1 MAITHVQQSQISG
14 SLAWDANKTLGAS
27 LAGQSNLVGDLD
39 ALRSLVLDIKG
50 DGDWYDA
57 AGQDLKEVYD
67 AMHADGANAEMQG
80 QLNVIGALIVSGN
93 TILGNGSG
101 DRITFTALAD
111 SGLNMNTHKVSG
123 LEQATAAGEA
133 LAWGQDASV
142 SDLIVTAGDFTVD
155 GSGNVDVGGTLG
167 VDGLATFDSLA
178 TFYAGITVNTGS
190 GDFNDGITAND
201 IKIDSDAKTHL
212 YFVGDSGEIA
222 DSADL
227 LLVAPLSANVLAEF
241 AHGLAPD
248 LLTSIYLA
256 TRCPVVLAP
265 AMNGKMYEHAATQA
279 NIKTLKARGHVW
291 VDPVEGMLACG
302 YEGNGKLAPVEEII
316 SRVLSILG

>member
-1 MAITHVQQSQISG
+1 M
-14 SLAWDANKTLGAS
+14 
-27 LAGQSNLVGDLD
+27 
-39 ALRSLVLDIKG
+39 
-50 DGDWYDA
+50 
-57 AGQDLKEVYD
+57 
-67 AMHADGANAEMQG
+67 
-80 QLNVIGALIVSGN
+80 
-93 TILGNGSG
+93 
-101 DRITFTALAD
+101 
-111 SGLNMNTHKVSG
+111 
-123 LEQATAAGEA
+123 
-133 LAWGQDASV
+133 
-142 SDLIVTAGDFTVD
+142 
-155 GSGNVDVGGTLG
+155 G
-167 VDGLATFDSLA
+167 VDIWEEG
-178 TFYAGITVNTGS
+178 
-190 GDFNDGITAND
+190 
-201 IKIDSDAKTHL
+201 KTSVPGHI
-212 YFVGDSGEIA
+212 EIA